1 MNKLFIYSMAL
12 MLSLALGYG
21 VAIPQQSALAAIA
34 EGYYGNSYSN
44 SYDNSYSKYPQKSM
58 SYDNSYSKYPQKSM
72 SYDNSYSKYPQ
83 KSMSYDNS
91 YSKYPQKSMSYDNNH
106 KKQFKPYE
114 CRKGQLEGF
123 LTSSVEF
130 CIAKTR

>member
-34 EGYYGNSYSN
+34 EGYYSNIYSN
-44 SYDNSYSKYPQKSM
+44 
-58 SYDNSYSKYPQKSM
+58 

-114 CRKGQLEGF
+114 CRKGPLEGF

>member
-34 EGYYGNSYSN
+34 EGYYSNSYSN
-44 SYDNSYSKYPQKSM
+44 

>member
-1 MNKLFIYSMAL
+1 MNKLFIFSMAL

-21 VAIPQQSALAAIA
+21 VAIPQSALAALGQ
-34 EGYYGNSYSN
+34 GYDSNSYSN

-58 SYDNSYSKYPQKSM
+58 SYDNSYSKYPK
-72 SYDNSYSKYPQ
+72 
-83 KSMSYDNS
+83 
-91 YSKYPQKSMSYDNNH
+91 KSMSYDNNH

-114 CRKGQLEGF
+114 CRKGPLEGF

-130 CIAKTR
+130 CIAKTK

>member
-1 MNKLFIYSMAL
+1 MNKLVIYSMAL

-21 VAIPQQSALAAIA
+21 VAIPHSALAAISQ
-34 EGYYGNSYSN
+34 GYYSNSYSN

-58 SYDNSYSKYPQKSM
+58 SYDKNYSK
-72 SYDNSYSKYPQ
+72 SYDNSYSKYPK

-114 CRKGQLEGF
+114 CRKGPLEGF

>member
-1 MNKLFIYSMAL
+1 
-12 MLSLALGYG
+12 
-21 VAIPQQSALAAIA
+21 
-34 EGYYGNSYSN
+34 
-44 SYDNSYSKYPQKSM
+44 
-58 SYDNSYSKYPQKSM
+58 
-72 SYDNSYSKYPQ
+72 
-83 KSMSYDNS
+83 MSYDNS

>member
-1 MNKLFIYSMAL
+1 MNKLVIYSLAL

-21 VAIPQQSALAAIA
+21 VAIPHSALAAISQ
-34 EGYYGNSYSN
+34 GYYSNSYSN
-44 SYDNSYSKYPQKSM
+44 
-58 SYDNSYSKYPQKSM
+58 
-72 SYDNSYSKYPQ
+72 
-83 KSMSYDNS
+83 SYDNS

-114 CRKGQLEGF
+114 CRKGPLEGF

>member
-58 SYDNSYSKYPQKSM
+58 SYDN
-72 SYDNSYSKYPQ
+72 
-83 KSMSYDNS
+83 
-91 YSKYPQKSMSYDNNH
+91 NH

>member
-72 SYDNSYSKYPQ
+72 SYDN
-83 KSMSYDNS
+83 
-91 YSKYPQKSMSYDNNH
+91 NH